1 MGERYEVQTSKFD
14 AARPYA
20 VVATFRTFNKVAGRY
35 ETEAQAKRRAYVLN
49 AIAEDEMP
57 PRCDEEFVW

>member
-1 MGERYEVQTSKFD
+1 MGRRYEVQASKFD

-20 VVATFRTFNKVAGRY
+20 VVATFRTFNKVVGRY
-35 ETEAQAKRRAYVLN
+35 ETETQAKRRAYALN
-49 AIAEDEMP
+49 AIAEDEVQ